1 MSDLTRALARI
12 YNGGSVTLA
21 SVPDGF
27 DALVSADLARGLAKA
42 GEKASAAGQLAVDIH
57 YNSGP
62 LYFGLHARIDTAT
75 AITYAVSFILI
86 RTISRYREYA
96 ADRGSALITGAP
108 E

>member
-42 GEKASAAGQLAVDIH
+42 GEKRSAVLVHVARDAQRSRAFQDMLAFAEQAFRRVLELNPAIGSLHGLVVQLALLRMSQSSWRD
-57 YNSGP
+57 
-62 LYFGLHARIDTAT
+62 
-75 AITYAVSFILI
+75 
-86 RTISRYREYA
+86 
-96 ADRGSALITGAP
+96 
-108 E
+108 